1 MDYNKFISE
10 LNVGVE
16 IEGFYIL
23 KGAFP
28 KVTAAGKPFLSAT
41 LSDKTGTV
49 EAKVWDYSGPIGSP
63 DAGKVIKIRGTVG
76 EFRGTPQLT
85 VERIRLANESDCYDT
100 SALVPVA
107 PIDVETTMFE
117 MEALIS
123 SIRDDDYR
131 AICQT
136 VLKRHYDEWKNIPAA
151 KSVHHGFLNG
161 LLMHTYT
168 MMKIAEF
175 LAGLYADI
183 VDRSLLLA
191 GTFLHDFGKQ
201 QEFTFS
207 QLGLVTDYSI
217 KGQLLGHLVIGAQE
231 VAALARELGISD
243 EKSVLLQ
250 HLILSHHGEPEY
262 GAAVKPI
269 CAESEL
275 LSQIDMM
282 DSRMEIFRETMQG
295 MQVGEVS
302 GRIFAL
308 DKRVYKHI

>member
-10 LNVGVE
+10 LNVGDE

-85 VERIRLANESDCYDT
+85 VERIRLANERDCYDT

>member
-1 MDYNKFISE
+1 M
-10 LNVGVE
+10 
-16 IEGFYIL
+16 
-23 KGAFP
+23 
-28 KVTAAGKPFLSAT
+28 
-41 LSDKTGTV
+41 
-49 EAKVWDYSGPIGSP
+49 
-63 DAGKVIKIRGTVG
+63 
-76 EFRGTPQLT
+76 
-85 VERIRLANESDCYDT
+85 
-100 SALVPVA
+100 
-107 PIDVETTMFE
+107 
-117 MEALIS
+117 
-123 SIRDDDYR
+123 
-131 AICQT
+131 
-136 VLKRHYDEWKNIPAA
+136 
-151 KSVHHGFLNG
+151 
-161 LLMHTYT
+161 
-168 MMKIAEF
+168 
-175 LAGLYADI
+175 
-183 VDRSLLLA
+183 DRSLLLA
-191 GTFLHDFGKQ
+191 GTFIHDFGKQ